1 MEHNG
6 EDLTYDDALIE
17 KDTRKLATTVT
28 FLLNITQVGKYAC
41 LFASSLQ
48 FVDIPEGVTSIND
61 SSFFQC
67 RGLKVI
73 KFPRSLRKI
82 GFRAFRD
89 CTGLERVDLE
99 ETGVVEME
107 KWAFANCSEIKSMT
121 IPESLQ
127 AKGIGNRCFLRCSK
141 LNPSNMDVTDN
152 AVVIEYLRS
161 QQTEPETK

>member
-1 MEHNG
+1 MLLPH
-6 EDLTYDDALIE
+6 AE

-28 FLLNITQVGKYAC
+28 FLLNITQVGTYAC

-89 CTGLERVDLE
+89 CTGLERVDLGE
-99 ETGVVEME
+99 VRIPTET
-107 KWAFANCSEIKSMT
+107 ARSKSMT
-121 IPESLQ
+121 
-127 AKGIGNRCFLRCSK
+127 R
-141 LNPSNMDVTDN
+141 N
-152 AVVIEYLRS
+152 AVFMLPS
-161 QQTEPETK
+161 